1 MAPFAS
7 SIIPLLALLLG
18 STTAFVTPTGRGAW
32 WSLPSVQQ
40 YSRSSHAST
49 AVARQATRRSTAPPS
64 SSSSTPSGLLSTAM
78 SAGGEV
84 EVAQEKAA
92 RLRETAAAFR
102 AQAAELEDKRTQERQ
117 AGAERSFNSFDS
129 NKDGTVDVAE
139 LKAGLEGPLRRSFV
153 KQLTARMGR
162 KPDRE
167 EIDAR
172 IAALPGGSLF
182 PDHLARKLIDTYDQ
196 NGDGLLQRA
205 EFAPTE
211 ELRARLENMFRE
223 QQETER
229 LARVEERQRQMEN
242 KLKQAGAEAGAGAVV
257 SAGDVNDGAAT
268 AADKA
273 LSALPYLLPLI
284 DGISYAGHLF
294 GAFPEQTT
302 WAQPLAVVL
311 LALRSVPFAT
321 LVGFFSLSALSSNPQ
336 VNKLVRF
343 NMQQAINLD
352 IALIVPGVLGLL
364 ASASLG
370 QDAYK
375 LVPLAEAGSDVVFVA
390 LLAAVAYSVLTSST
404 GSFPNK
410 LPLLGRMNRE
420 NPDRDGREEEEEL

>member
-1 MAPFAS
+1 MAPFTS

-18 STTAFVTPTGRGAW
+18 STTAFVTPTGRGAS

-40 YSRSSHAST
+40 SSTFT
-49 AVARQATRRSTAPPS
+49 AVARQAIRRSSPCLSMMATGTS
-64 SSSSTPSGLLSTAM
+64 S
-78 SAGGEV
+78 EV

-129 NKDGTVDVAE
+129 NQDGAVDIVE

-182 PDHLARKLIDTYDQ
+182 PDDLARKLIDTYDQ
-196 NGDGLLQRA
+196 NGDGLLQRS

-211 ELRARLENMFRE
+211 ELRTRLENMFRD
-223 QQETER
+223 QQETAR
-229 LARVEERQRQMEN
+229 QARVEERQRQMED
-242 KLKQAGAEAGAGAVV
+242 KLAAEVGTGAGAVV
-257 SAGDVNDGAAT
+257 PAGGVNDGPAT

-273 LSALPYLLPLI
+273 LSALPYLLPLV
-284 DGISYAGHLF
+284 DGISFAGHLF
-294 GAFPEQTT
+294 GAFPEQTA
-302 WAQPLAVVL
+302 WAQPLAAVL
-311 LALRSVPFAT
+311 LALRSLPFAT
-321 LVGFFSLSALSSNPQ
+321 LVGFFSLSALSGNPQ

-352 IALIVPGVLGLL
+352 IALIVPGVLGAL
-364 ASASLG
+364 ASVSLG

-390 LLAAVAYSVLTSST
+390 MLAAVAYSVVTSST

-410 LPLLGRMNRE
+410 LPLLGRLNRE
-420 NPDRDGREEEEEL
+420 NPDREEEEQ

>member
-1 MAPFAS
+1 MAPFTS

-18 STTAFVTPTGRGAW
+18 STTAFVTPTGRGAS

-40 YSRSSHAST
+40 SSTST
-49 AVARQATRRSTAPPS
+49 AVARQAIRRSSPYLSMMATGTS
-64 SSSSTPSGLLSTAM
+64 S
-78 SAGGEV
+78 EV

-92 RLRETAAAFR
+92 RLRQTAAAFR

-129 NKDGTVDVAE
+129 NQDGAVDVVE

-182 PDHLARKLIDTYDQ
+182 PDDLARKLIDTYDQ
-196 NGDGLLQRA
+196 NGDGLLQRS

-211 ELRARLENMFRE
+211 ELRTRLENMFRD
-223 QQETER
+223 QQETAR
-229 LARVEERQRQMEN
+229 QARVEERQRQMED
-242 KLKQAGAEAGAGAVV
+242 KLAAEAGAGAGAVV
-257 SAGDVNDGAAT
+257 LADGPAT

-273 LSALPYLLPLI
+273 LSALPYLLPLV
-284 DGISYAGHLF
+284 DGIAFAGHLF
-294 GAFPEQTT
+294 GAFPEQTA

-311 LALRSVPFAT
+311 LALRSLPFAT
-321 LVGFFSLSALSSNPQ
+321 LVGFFSLSALSGNPQ

-343 NMQQAINLD
+343 NMQQAINMD
-352 IALIVPGVLGLL
+352 IALIVPGVLGAL
-364 ASASLG
+364 ASVSLG

-390 LLAAVAYSVLTSST
+390 MLAAVAYSVVTSST

-410 LPLLGRMNRE
+410 LPLLGRLNRE
-420 NPDRDGREEEEEL
+420 NPDREEEEQ

>member
-1 MAPFAS
+1 MAPFTS

-18 STTAFVTPTGRGAW
+18 STTAFVTPTGRGAS
-32 WSLPSVQQ
+32 WSLPNVQQ
-40 YSRSSHAST
+40 SSTST
-49 AVARQATRRSTAPPS
+49 AVARQAIRRSSPCLSMMATGMS
-64 SSSSTPSGLLSTAM
+64 S
-78 SAGGEV
+78 EV

-129 NKDGTVDVAE
+129 NKDGAVDVVE

-182 PDHLARKLIDTYDQ
+182 PDDLARKLIDTYDQ
-196 NGDGLLQRA
+196 NGDGLLQRS

-211 ELRARLENMFRE
+211 ELRTRLENMFRD
-223 QQETER
+223 QQETAR
-229 LARVEERQRQMEN
+229 QARVEERQRQMED
-242 KLKQAGAEAGAGAVV
+242 KLAAEAGAGAGAVV
-257 SAGDVNDGAAT
+257 PAGGVNDGPAT

-273 LSALPYLLPLI
+273 LSALPYLLPLV
-284 DGISYAGHLF
+284 DGISFAGHLF
-294 GAFPEQTT
+294 GAFPEQTA
-302 WAQPLAVVL
+302 WAQPLAAVL
-311 LALRSVPFAT
+311 LALRSLPFAT
-321 LVGFFSLSALSSNPQ
+321 LVGFFSLSALSGNPQ

-352 IALIVPGVLGLL
+352 IALIVPGVLGAL
-364 ASASLG
+364 ASVSLG

-390 LLAAVAYSVLTSST
+390 MLAAVAYSVVTSST

-410 LPLLGRMNRE
+410 LPLLGRLNRE
-420 NPDRDGREEEEEL
+420 NPDREEEEQ

>member
-1 MAPFAS
+1 MAPFTS

-18 STTAFVTPTGRGAW
+18 STTAFVTPTGRGAS

-40 YSRSSHAST
+40 SSTST
-49 AVARQATRRSTAPPS
+49 AVARQAVRRSSPYLSMMSTGTS
-64 SSSSTPSGLLSTAM
+64 S
-78 SAGGEV
+78 EV

-92 RLRETAAAFR
+92 RLHETAAAFR

-129 NKDGTVDVAE
+129 NQDGAVDVVE

-182 PDHLARKLIDTYDQ
+182 PDDLARKLIDTYDQ
-196 NGDGLLQRA
+196 NGDGLLQRS

-211 ELRARLENMFRE
+211 ELRTRLENMFRD
-223 QQETER
+223 QQETAR
-229 LARVEERQRQMEN
+229 QARVEERQRQMED
-242 KLKQAGAEAGAGAVV
+242 KLAAEVGTGAGAVV
-257 SAGDVNDGAAT
+257 PAGGVNDGPAT

-273 LSALPYLLPLI
+273 LSALPYLLPLV
-284 DGISYAGHLF
+284 DGISFAGHLF
-294 GAFPEQTT
+294 GAFPEQTA
-302 WAQPLAVVL
+302 WAQPLAAVL
-311 LALRSVPFAT
+311 LALRSLPFAT
-321 LVGFFSLSALSSNPQ
+321 LVGFFSLSALSGNPQ

-352 IALIVPGVLGLL
+352 IALIVPGVLGAL
-364 ASASLG
+364 ASVSLG

-390 LLAAVAYSVLTSST
+390 MLAAVAYSVVTSST

-410 LPLLGRMNRE
+410 LPLLGRLNRE
-420 NPDRDGREEEEEL
+420 NPDREEEEQ

>member
-18 STTAFVTPTGRGAW
+18 STTAFVTPTGRGAS

-49 AVARQATRRSTAPPS
+49 AVARQANRRSTAPRS

-167 EIDAR
+167 EVSWD
-172 IAALPGGSLF
+172 P
-182 PDHLARKLIDTYDQ
+182 PKTYVCLDCYYCC
-196 NGDGLLQRA
+196 RY
-205 EFAPTE
+205 FC
-211 ELRARLENMFRE
+211 
-223 QQETER
+223 
-229 LARVEERQRQMEN
+229 
-242 KLKQAGAEAGAGAVV
+242 
-257 SAGDVNDGAAT
+257 
-268 AADKA
+268 
-273 LSALPYLLPLI
+273 
-284 DGISYAGHLF
+284 
-294 GAFPEQTT
+294 
-302 WAQPLAVVL
+302 
-311 LALRSVPFAT
+311 
-321 LVGFFSLSALSSNPQ
+321 SS
-336 VNKLVRF
+336 R
-343 NMQQAINLD
+343 
-352 IALIVPGVLGLL
+352 G
-364 ASASLG
+364 
-370 QDAYK
+370 
-375 LVPLAEAGSDVVFVA
+375 
-390 LLAAVAYSVLTSST
+390 
-404 GSFPNK
+404 
-410 LPLLGRMNRE
+410 
-420 NPDRDGREEEEEL
+420 

>member
-18 STTAFVTPTGRGAW
+18 STTAFVTPTGRGAS

-40 YSRSSHAST
+40 YSRSSATST
-49 AVARQATRRSTAPPS
+49 TVARQAIRRSSASPS
-64 SSSSTPSGLLSTAM
+64 STSPRLLSMAT
-78 SAGGEV
+78 STSGEV

-92 RLRETAAAFR
+92 RLRETAAVFR
-102 AQAAELEDKRTQERQ
+102 AQAAELEDKRMQERQ

-162 KPDRE
+162 KPDNE

-182 PDHLARKLIDTYDQ
+182 PDDLARKLIDTYDQ
-196 NGDGLLQRA
+196 NGDGLLQRS

-211 ELRARLENMFRE
+211 ELRAKLENMFRE

-229 LARVEERQRQMEN
+229 QARVEERQRQMED
-242 KLKQAGAEAGAGAVV
+242 KLKAAGAEAGAVV

-268 AADKA
+268 TADKA
-273 LSALPYLLPLI
+273 LSALPYLLPLV

-294 GAFPEQTT
+294 GAFPEQTA

-311 LALRSVPFAT
+311 LALRTIPFAT
-321 LVGFFSLSALSSNPQ
+321 LVGFFGLSSLSRNPQ

-352 IALIVPGVLGLL
+352 IALVVPGLLGLL

-390 LLAAVAYSVLTSST
+390 LLAAVAYSVVTSST

-420 NPDRDGREEEEEL
+420 NPDREGEEDQ

>member
-1 MAPFAS
+1 MAPFTS

-18 STTAFVTPTGRGAW
+18 STTAFVTPTGRGAS

-40 YSRSSHAST
+40 SSTSS
-49 AVARQATRRSTAPPS
+49 AVARQAVRRSSPCLSMMATGTS
-64 SSSSTPSGLLSTAM
+64 SD
-78 SAGGEV
+78 V

-129 NKDGTVDVAE
+129 NQDGAVDVVE

-182 PDHLARKLIDTYDQ
+182 PDDLARKLIDTYDQ
-196 NGDGLLQRA
+196 NGDGLLQRS

-211 ELRARLENMFRE
+211 ELRTRLENMFRD
-223 QQETER
+223 QQETAR
-229 LARVEERQRQMEN
+229 QARVEERQRQMED
-242 KLKQAGAEAGAGAVV
+242 KLAAEAGTGAGAVV
-257 SAGDVNDGAAT
+257 PAGGVNDGPAT

-273 LSALPYLLPLI
+273 LSALPYLLPLV
-284 DGISYAGHLF
+284 DGISFAGHLF
-294 GAFPEQTT
+294 GAFPEQTA
-302 WAQPLAVVL
+302 WAQPLAAVL
-311 LALRSVPFAT
+311 LALRSLPFAT
-321 LVGFFSLSALSSNPQ
+321 LVGFFSLSALSGNPQ

-352 IALIVPGVLGLL
+352 IALIVPGVLGAL
-364 ASASLG
+364 ASVSLG

-390 LLAAVAYSVLTSST
+390 MLAAVAYSVVTSST

-410 LPLLGRMNRE
+410 LPLLGRLNRE
-420 NPDRDGREEEEEL
+420 NPDREEEEQ

>member
-1 MAPFAS
+1 MAPFTS

-18 STTAFVTPTGRGAW
+18 STTAFVTPTGRGAS

-40 YSRSSHAST
+40 SSTST
-49 AVARQATRRSTAPPS
+49 AVARQAIRRSLPCLSMMATGTS
-64 SSSSTPSGLLSTAM
+64 S
-78 SAGGEV
+78 EV

-92 RLRETAAAFR
+92 RLRETAAVFR
-102 AQAAELEDKRTQERQ
+102 AQAAELEGKRTQERQ

-129 NKDGTVDVAE
+129 NQDGAVDVVE

-182 PDHLARKLIDTYDQ
+182 PDDLARKLIDTYDQ
-196 NGDGLLQRA
+196 NGDGLLQRS

-211 ELRARLENMFRE
+211 ELRTRLENMFRD
-223 QQETER
+223 QQETAR
-229 LARVEERQRQMEN
+229 QARVEERQRQMED
-242 KLKQAGAEAGAGAVV
+242 KLAAEAGAGAGAVV
-257 SAGDVNDGAAT
+257 PAGGVNDGPAT

-273 LSALPYLLPLI
+273 LSALPYLLPLV
-284 DGISYAGHLF
+284 DGISFAGHLF
-294 GAFPEQTT
+294 GAFPEQMA
-302 WAQPLAVVL
+302 WAQPLAAVL
-311 LALRSVPFAT
+311 LALRSLPFAT
-321 LVGFFSLSALSSNPQ
+321 LVGFFSLSALSGNPQ

-352 IALIVPGVLGLL
+352 IALIVPGVLGAL
-364 ASASLG
+364 ASVSLG

-390 LLAAVAYSVLTSST
+390 MLAAVAYSVVTSST

-410 LPLLGRMNRE
+410 LPLLGRLNRE
-420 NPDRDGREEEEEL
+420 NPDREEEEQ

>member
-1 MAPFAS
+1 MAPFTS

-18 STTAFVTPTGRGAW
+18 STTAFVTPTGRGAS

-40 YSRSSHAST
+40 SSTST
-49 AVARQATRRSTAPPS
+49 AVVRQAIRRASPCLSMMATGTS
-64 SSSSTPSGLLSTAM
+64 S
-78 SAGGEV
+78 EV

-92 RLRETAAAFR
+92 RLRETAAVFR

-129 NKDGTVDVAE
+129 NNDGAVDAAE

-182 PDHLARKLIDTYDQ
+182 PDDLARKLIDTYDQ
-196 NGDGLLQRA
+196 NGDGLLQRS

-211 ELRARLENMFRE
+211 ELRTRLENMFRD
-223 QQETER
+223 QQETAR
-229 LARVEERQRQMEN
+229 QARVEERQRQMED
-242 KLKQAGAEAGAGAVV
+242 KLAAEAGTGAGAVV
-257 SAGDVNDGAAT
+257 PAGGVNDGPAT

-273 LSALPYLLPLI
+273 LSALPYLLPLV
-284 DGISYAGHLF
+284 DGISFAGHLF
-294 GAFPEQTT
+294 GAFPEQTA
-302 WAQPLAVVL
+302 WAQPLAAVL
-311 LALRSVPFAT
+311 LALRSLPFAT
-321 LVGFFSLSALSSNPQ
+321 LVGFFSLSALSGNPQ

-352 IALIVPGVLGLL
+352 IALIVPGVLGAL
-364 ASASLG
+364 ASVSLG

-390 LLAAVAYSVLTSST
+390 MLAAVAYSVVTSST

-410 LPLLGRMNRE
+410 LPLLGRLNRE
-420 NPDRDGREEEEEL
+420 NPDREEEEQ

>member
-1 MAPFAS
+1 MAPFTS

-18 STTAFVTPTGRGAW
+18 STTAFVTPTSRGAS

-40 YSRSSHAST
+40 SSTST
-49 AVARQATRRSTAPPS
+49 AVARQAIRRPS
-64 SSSSTPSGLLSTAM
+64 PCLGMMATGTSS
-78 SAGGEV
+78 EV

-129 NKDGTVDVAE
+129 NQDGAVDIVE

-182 PDHLARKLIDTYDQ
+182 PDDLARKLIDTYDQ
-196 NGDGLLQRA
+196 NGDGLLQRS

-211 ELRARLENMFRE
+211 ELRSRLENMFRD
-223 QQETER
+223 QQETAR
-229 LARVEERQRQMEN
+229 QARVEERQRQMED
-242 KLKQAGAEAGAGAVV
+242 KLAAEAGAEAGAVV
-257 SAGDVNDGAAT
+257 PAGGVNDGPAT

-273 LSALPYLLPLI
+273 LSALPYLLPLV
-284 DGISYAGHLF
+284 DGISFAGHLF
-294 GAFPEQTT
+294 GAFPEQTA
-302 WAQPLAVVL
+302 WAQPLAAVL
-311 LALRSVPFAT
+311 LALRSLPFAT
-321 LVGFFSLSALSSNPQ
+321 LVGFFSLSALSGNPQ

-352 IALIVPGVLGLL
+352 IALIVPGVLGAL
-364 ASASLG
+364 ASVSLG

-390 LLAAVAYSVLTSST
+390 MLAAVAYSVVTSST

-410 LPLLGRMNRE
+410 LPLLGHLNRE
-420 NPDRDGREEEEEL
+420 NPDREEEEQ

>member
-1 MAPFAS
+1 MAPFTS

-18 STTAFVTPTGRGAW
+18 STTAFVTPTGRGAS

-40 YSRSSHAST
+40 SSTSS
-49 AVARQATRRSTAPPS
+49 AVARQAIRRSSPCLSMMATGTS
-64 SSSSTPSGLLSTAM
+64 S
-78 SAGGEV
+78 EV
-84 EVAQEKAA
+84 KVAQEKAA
-92 RLRETAAAFR
+92 RLRETAAVFR

-129 NKDGTVDVAE
+129 NQDGAVDIVE

-182 PDHLARKLIDTYDQ
+182 PDDLARKLIDTYDQ
-196 NGDGLLQRA
+196 NGDGLLQRS

-211 ELRARLENMFRE
+211 ELRTRLANMFRD
-223 QQETER
+223 QQETAR
-229 LARVEERQRQMEN
+229 QARVEERQRQMED
-242 KLKQAGAEAGAGAVV
+242 KLAAEAGTGAGAVV
-257 SAGDVNDGAAT
+257 PAGGVNDGPAT

-273 LSALPYLLPLI
+273 LSALPYLLPLV
-284 DGISYAGHLF
+284 DGISFAGHLF
-294 GAFPEQTT
+294 GAFPEQTA
-302 WAQPLAVVL
+302 WAQPLAAVL
-311 LALRSVPFAT
+311 LALRSLPFAT
-321 LVGFFSLSALSSNPQ
+321 LVGFFSLSALSGNPQ

-352 IALIVPGVLGLL
+352 IALIVPGVLGAL
-364 ASASLG
+364 ASVSLG

-390 LLAAVAYSVLTSST
+390 MLAAVAYSVVTSST

-410 LPLLGRMNRE
+410 LPLLGRLNRE
-420 NPDRDGREEEEEL
+420 NPDREEEEQ

>member
-1 MAPFAS
+1 MAPFTS

-18 STTAFVTPTGRGAW
+18 STTAFVTPTGRGAS

-40 YSRSSHAST
+40 SSTST
-49 AVARQATRRSTAPPS
+49 AVARQAIRRSSPCLSMMATGTS
-64 SSSSTPSGLLSTAM
+64 S
-78 SAGGEV
+78 EV

-92 RLRETAAAFR
+92 RLRETAAVFR

-129 NKDGTVDVAE
+129 NQDGAVDVVE

-182 PDHLARKLIDTYDQ
+182 PDDLARKLIDTYDQ
-196 NGDGLLQRA
+196 NGDGLLQRS

-211 ELRARLENMFRE
+211 ELRTRLENMFRD
-223 QQETER
+223 QQETAR
-229 LARVEERQRQMEN
+229 QARVEERQRQMED
-242 KLKQAGAEAGAGAVV
+242 KLAAEVGTGAGAVV
-257 SAGDVNDGAAT
+257 PAGGVNDGPAT

-273 LSALPYLLPLI
+273 LSALPYLLPLV
-284 DGISYAGHLF
+284 DGISFAGHLF
-294 GAFPEQTT
+294 GAFPEQTA
-302 WAQPLAVVL
+302 WAQPLAAVL
-311 LALRSVPFAT
+311 LALRSLPFAT
-321 LVGFFSLSALSSNPQ
+321 LVGFFSLSALSGNPQ

-352 IALIVPGVLGLL
+352 IALIVPGVLGAL
-364 ASASLG
+364 ASVSLG

-390 LLAAVAYSVLTSST
+390 MLAAVAYSVVTSST

-410 LPLLGRMNRE
+410 LPLLGRLNRE
-420 NPDRDGREEEEEL
+420 NPDREEEEQ

>member
-1 MAPFAS
+1 MAPFTS

-18 STTAFVTPTGRGAW
+18 STTAFVTPTGRGAS

-40 YSRSSHAST
+40 SSTST
-49 AVARQATRRSTAPPS
+49 AVARQAIRRSSPCLSMMATGTS
-64 SSSSTPSGLLSTAM
+64 S
-78 SAGGEV
+78 EV

-92 RLRETAAAFR
+92 RLRETAAVFR

-129 NKDGTVDVAE
+129 NQDGAVDVVE

-182 PDHLARKLIDTYDQ
+182 PDDLARKLIDTYDQ
-196 NGDGLLQRA
+196 NGDGLLQRS

-211 ELRARLENMFRE
+211 ELRTRLENMFRD
-223 QQETER
+223 QQETAR
-229 LARVEERQRQMEN
+229 QARVEERQRQMED
-242 KLKQAGAEAGAGAVV
+242 KLAAEAGTGAGAVV
-257 SAGDVNDGAAT
+257 PAGGVNDGPAT

-273 LSALPYLLPLI
+273 LSALPYLLPLV
-284 DGISYAGHLF
+284 DGISFAGHLF
-294 GAFPEQTT
+294 GAFPEQTA
-302 WAQPLAVVL
+302 WAQPLAAVL
-311 LALRSVPFAT
+311 LALRSLPFAT
-321 LVGFFSLSALSSNPQ
+321 LVGFFSLSALSGNPQ

-352 IALIVPGVLGLL
+352 IALIVPGVLGAL
-364 ASASLG
+364 ASVSLG

-390 LLAAVAYSVLTSST
+390 MLAAVAYSVVTSST

-410 LPLLGRMNRE
+410 LPLLGRLNRE
-420 NPDRDGREEEEEL
+420 NPDREEEEQ

>member
-1 MAPFAS
+1 MAPFTS

-18 STTAFVTPTGRGAW
+18 STTAFVTPTSRGAS

-40 YSRSSHAST
+40 SSTST
-49 AVARQATRRSTAPPS
+49 AVARQAIRRPS
-64 SSSSTPSGLLSTAM
+64 PCLGMMATGTSS
-78 SAGGEV
+78 EV
-84 EVAQEKAA
+84 YVAQEKAA

-129 NKDGTVDVAE
+129 NQDGAVDIVE

-182 PDHLARKLIDTYDQ
+182 PDDLARKLIDTYDQ
-196 NGDGLLQRA
+196 NGDGLLQRS

-211 ELRARLENMFRE
+211 ELRSRLENMFRD
-223 QQETER
+223 QQETAR
-229 LARVEERQRQMEN
+229 QARVEERQRQMED
-242 KLKQAGAEAGAGAVV
+242 KLAAEAGTGAGAVV
-257 SAGDVNDGAAT
+257 PAGGVNDGPAT

-273 LSALPYLLPLI
+273 LSALPYLLPLV
-284 DGISYAGHLF
+284 DGISFAGHLF
-294 GAFPEQTT
+294 GAFPEQTA
-302 WAQPLAVVL
+302 WAQPLAAVL
-311 LALRSVPFAT
+311 LALRSLPFAT
-321 LVGFFSLSALSSNPQ
+321 LVGFFSLSALSGNPQ

-352 IALIVPGVLGLL
+352 IALIVPGVLGAL
-364 ASASLG
+364 ASVSLG

-390 LLAAVAYSVLTSST
+390 MLAAVAYSVVTSST

-410 LPLLGRMNRE
+410 LPLLGRLNRE
-420 NPDRDGREEEEEL
+420 DPDREEEEQ

>member
-1 MAPFAS
+1 MAPFTS

-18 STTAFVTPTGRGAW
+18 STTAFVTPTGRGAS

-40 YSRSSHAST
+40 FSTST
-49 AVARQATRRSTAPPS
+49 AVARQAVRRSSPYLSMMSTGTS
-64 SSSSTPSGLLSTAM
+64 S
-78 SAGGEV
+78 EV

-129 NKDGTVDVAE
+129 NQDGAVDIVE

-182 PDHLARKLIDTYDQ
+182 PDDLARKLIDTYDQ
-196 NGDGLLQRA
+196 NGDGLLQRS

-211 ELRARLENMFRE
+211 ELRTRLENMFRD
-223 QQETER
+223 QQETAR
-229 LARVEERQRQMEN
+229 QARVEERQRQMEE
-242 KLKQAGAEAGAGAVV
+242 KLAAEAGAVV
-257 SAGDVNDGAAT
+257 PAGGVNDGPAT

-273 LSALPYLLPLI
+273 LSALTYLLPLV
-284 DGISYAGHLF
+284 DGISFAGHLF
-294 GAFPEQTT
+294 GAFPEQTA
-302 WAQPLAVVL
+302 WAQPLAAVL
-311 LALRSVPFAT
+311 LALRSLPFAT
-321 LVGFFSLSALSSNPQ
+321 LVGFFSLSALSGNPQ

-352 IALIVPGVLGLL
+352 IALIVPGVLGAL
-364 ASASLG
+364 ASVSLG

-390 LLAAVAYSVLTSST
+390 MLAAVAYSVVTSST

-410 LPLLGRMNRE
+410 LPLLGRLNRE
-420 NPDRDGREEEEEL
+420 NPDREEEEQ

>member
-1 MAPFAS
+1 MAPFTS

-18 STTAFVTPTGRGAW
+18 STAAFVTPTGRGAS

-40 YSRSSHAST
+40 SSTSS
-49 AVARQATRRSTAPPS
+49 AVARQAVRRSSPCLSMMATGTS
-64 SSSSTPSGLLSTAM
+64 S
-78 SAGGEV
+78 EV

-92 RLRETAAAFR
+92 RLRETAAVFR
-102 AQAAELEDKRTQERQ
+102 AQAAELEDKRAQERQ

-129 NKDGTVDVAE
+129 NQDGAVDVVE

-182 PDHLARKLIDTYDQ
+182 PDDLARKLIDTYDQ
-196 NGDGLLQRA
+196 NGDGLLQRS

-211 ELRARLENMFRE
+211 ELRTRLENLFRD
-223 QQETER
+223 QQETAR
-229 LARVEERQRQMEN
+229 QARVEERQRQMED
-242 KLKQAGAEAGAGAVV
+242 KLAAEAGAVV
-257 SAGDVNDGAAT
+257 PAGGVNDGPAT
-268 AADKA
+268 PADKA
-273 LSALPYLLPLI
+273 LSALPYLLPLV
-284 DGISYAGHLF
+284 DGISFAGHLF
-294 GAFPEQTT
+294 GAFPEQTA
-302 WAQPLAVVL
+302 WAQPLAAVL
-311 LALRSVPFAT
+311 LALRSLPFAT
-321 LVGFFSLSALSSNPQ
+321 LVGFFSLSALSGNPQ

-352 IALIVPGVLGLL
+352 IALIVPGVLGAL
-364 ASASLG
+364 ASVSLG

-390 LLAAVAYSVLTSST
+390 MLAAVAYSVVTSST

-410 LPLLGRMNRE
+410 LPLLGRLNRE
-420 NPDRDGREEEEEL
+420 NPDRDEEEQ

>member
-1 MAPFAS
+1 MAPFTS
-7 SIIPLLALLLG
+7 SIIPLLALVLG
-18 STTAFVTPTGRGAW
+18 STTAFVTPTGRGAS

-40 YSRSSHAST
+40 SSTST
-49 AVARQATRRSTAPPS
+49 AVARQAIRRSSPCLSMMATGTS
-64 SSSSTPSGLLSTAM
+64 S
-78 SAGGEV
+78 EV

-92 RLRETAAAFR
+92 RLRETAAVFR

-129 NKDGTVDVAE
+129 NQDGAVDVVE

-182 PDHLARKLIDTYDQ
+182 PDDLARKLIDTYDQ
-196 NGDGLLQRA
+196 NGDGLLQRS

-211 ELRARLENMFRE
+211 ELRTRLENMFRD
-223 QQETER
+223 QQETAR
-229 LARVEERQRQMEN
+229 QARVEERQRQMED
-242 KLKQAGAEAGAGAVV
+242 KLAAEVGTGAGAVV
-257 SAGDVNDGAAT
+257 PAGGVNDGPAT

-273 LSALPYLLPLI
+273 LSALPYLLPLV
-284 DGISYAGHLF
+284 DGISFAGHLF
-294 GAFPEQTT
+294 GAFPEQTA
-302 WAQPLAVVL
+302 WAQPLAAVL
-311 LALRSVPFAT
+311 LALRSLPFAT
-321 LVGFFSLSALSSNPQ
+321 LVGFFSLSALSGNPQ

-352 IALIVPGVLGLL
+352 IALIVPGVLGAL
-364 ASASLG
+364 ASVSLG

-390 LLAAVAYSVLTSST
+390 MLAAVAYSVVTSST

-410 LPLLGRMNRE
+410 LPLLGRLNRE
-420 NPDRDGREEEEEL
+420 NPDREEEEQ